1 MGELVG
7 FFDLTPGFRSWE
19 VLADLGLIGSFCVRV
34 FAIYTLISSLLSTQ
48 VSFFT
53 NQLSI
58 QCIFFV

>member
-1 MGELVG
+1 MGELVV

-19 VLADLGLIGSFCVRV
+19 VSADLGLISSFCVRV

-58 QCIFFV
+58 KCIFFV